1 MKQNLKRCSLAAALL
16 LAVAPAQRLFAQPSF
31 FGNQNIQHVLL
42 ISIDGMHA
50 LDFINC
56 ANGISGA
63 NGGTPFCPNLA
74 QLKPTG
80 INYLYSSTSRPSDSF
95 PGLMALV
102 TGGSP
107 RTVGAFYDDAYD
119 RSLDP
124 PAVTTGDGLAAG
136 TCTPYATPSGTTTE
150 YDEGVDINQTLLNGG
165 APGAGLADGGIASID
180 PSRLVRNPSQGCA
193 PVYPWNFV
201 RTNTIFGVIHAAG
214 GYTAWSDKHPAYSAV
229 AGPGN
234 GSNLDDYYAPEI
246 NSIPVNLPGVSA
258 GSVSCNPLPDQ
269 TAVSSSD
276 TWTNSFQNI
285 QCYDTLKVNAILNEI
300 AGKNHD
306 GTARTKVP
314 TILGMNF
321 QAVSVGQ
328 KLIEKSLSPVT
339 KGGYL
344 DAQGTPTPSL
354 LSEIEF
360 VDGSIGKMVA
370 ELKSN
375 GLYNSTLIVI
385 SAKHGQSP
393 VDSSRYVPITTSGL
407 VTTSPATILAGAGC
421 IPYSESPLNPTG
433 LGPTEDDVSLIWLN
447 SSCTAADAAGLL
459 ETDSPAS
466 SNIAGIGQI
475 FWGPGI
481 TQLFNPPGL
490 GPGLDPRTP
499 DILVTPNIGVTYS
512 ASTKKLA
519 EHGGFSHDD
528 TNVMLLLENPSFRET
543 TITTPVETM
552 QIAPTILQ
560 ALGLNPSEL
569 QAVQSEGTQTLPGV
583 FSAQF

>member
-1 MKQNLKRCSLAAALL
+1 MNQNVKRCSLAGALL
-16 LAVAPAQRLFAQPSF
+16 LAMLPAQRLSAQTTFS
-31 FGNQNIQHVLL
+31 GNQNIRHVLL

-63 NGGTPFCPNLA
+63 NGGAPYCPHLA
-74 QLKPTG
+74 QLKETG
-80 INYLYSSTSRPSDSF
+80 INYLDTSTSKPSDSF
-95 PGLMALV
+95 PGLMALM

-124 PAVTTGDGLAAG
+124 PAATTGNGLVGSPGACVKYAAPTG
-136 TCTPYATPSGTTTE
+136 TSTE
-150 YDEGVDINQTLLNGG
+150 FDEGIDIDQTKLNGG
-165 APGAGLADGGIASID
+165 APSGDGGINSID
-180 PSRLVRNPSQGCA
+180 ASRLVRDPAQGCA

-229 AGPGN
+229 AGPGT
-234 GSNLDDYYAPEI
+234 GSNLDDYYSPEI
-246 NSIPVNLPGVSA
+246 NSIPVPLKGVSA
-258 GSVSCNPLPDQ
+258 GSVSCDPLPDQ
-269 TAVSSSD
+269 TAVSSSNA
-276 TWTNSFQNI
+276 WTDSFQNI

-306 GTARTKVP
+306 GTARAPIP

-321 QAVSVGQ
+321 QTVSVGQ
-328 KLIEKSLSPVT
+328 KLIEKSLSPVVT
-339 KGGYL
+339 GGYL
-344 DAQGTPTPSL
+344 DAQGTPTVSL

-360 VDGSIGKMVA
+360 VDASIGEMVA
-370 ELKSN
+370 ALKSN
-375 GLYNSTLIVI
+375 GVYDSTLIVI

-393 VDSSRYVPITTSGL
+393 VDSSRYTRITTTGP
-407 VTTSPATILAGAGC
+407 VTTSPATILNNCLPASETGAQ
-421 IPYSESPLNPTG
+421 
-433 LGPTEDDVSLIWLN
+433 LGYTEDDISLIWLAR
-447 SSCTAADAAGLL
+447 SCNTAESVSML
-459 ETDSPAS
+459 EEQSPATA
-466 SNIAGIGQI
+466 NIAGIGQI

-481 TQLFNPPGL
+481 TQLYNPPGL

-519 EHGGFSHDD
+519 EHGGFAHDD
-528 TNVMLLLENPSFRET
+528 TNVMMLLSNPSYRAA
-543 TITTPVETM
+543 TITSPVETM

-560 ALGLNPSEL
+560 ALGLNPNEL
-569 QAVQSEGTQTLPGV
+569 QAVQLEGTGTLPGLP
-583 FSAQF
+583 AIP